1 MNDIDWYNVT
11 EIAIGPII
19 SIIIMI
25 ITLIFEKKHNKINLD
40 KQQKNFEKSLK
51 TQEAH
56 YQETKKIAQE
66 QQRIEI
72 MPYLILD
79 KVEIG
84 ERLEN
89 SVFDITLKNIGN
101 NIATS
106 VSVVYEENQHIIY
119 TYKLYNAKKE
129 FIYNGYLSDN
139 ILQINSSGTFET
151 MLICDT
157 TGIAED
163 SIKIFKENGKIE
175 FSVTFCDIQMN
186 KYSQSFS
193 FYYNTINKKYP
204 ITRQETYPPVLIT
217 ENQQ

>member
-1 MNDIDWYNVT
+1 
-11 EIAIGPII
+11 
-19 SIIIMI
+19 MI

-79 KVEIG
+79 KVEIDK
-84 ERLEN
+84 ELED

-106 VSVVYEENQHIIY
+106 VSVTLCDKSNTVYRDKVY
-119 TYKLYNAKKE
+119 LDKKE
-129 FIYNGYLSDN
+129 YLYTGFLFDN
-139 ILQINSSGTFET
+139 ILQIN
-151 MLICDT
+151 T
-157 TGIAED
+157 TGNFEIKLKCDD
-163 SIKIFKENGKIE
+163 SDTKEQYLRILKDIGYLK

-193 FYYNTINKKYP
+193 FYFDITNKKYP
-204 ITRQETYPPVLIT
+204 ITRQKTYPPVLIT